1 MSSKLIVN
9 SLLSYNGLTVFH
21 QTPQDFPTMGALVHS
36 IFSFSL
42 KPLHYLKLSEDNRLW
57 EPQKGAEG
65 RA

>member
-21 QTPQDFPTMGALVHS
+21 QTPPGFPTMGALVHS
-36 IFSFSL
+36 IFSFPL
-42 KPLHYLKLSEDNRLW
+42 KPLHYLKLVKHNRLW